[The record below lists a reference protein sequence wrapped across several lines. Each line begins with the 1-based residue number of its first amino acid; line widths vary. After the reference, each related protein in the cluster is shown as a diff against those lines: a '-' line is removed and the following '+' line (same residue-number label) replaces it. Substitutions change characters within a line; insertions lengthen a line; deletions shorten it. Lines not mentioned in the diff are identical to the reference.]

1 MNPRVTAV
9 KYESK
14 YKVVLTF
21 SNKEVREFDF
31 SSYLTYPV
39 YSPLKNESFCQKV
52 HVFNGTVS
60 WDDTI
65 DFDPDTLYLE
75 SKQLAAAF

>member
-21 SNKEVREFDF
+21 SNKEVREFNF
-31 SSYLTYPV
+31 SSYLTYPI
-39 YSPLKNESFCQKV
+39 YSALKDEGFCQKV
-52 HVFNGTVS
+52 RVFNGTIS

-75 SKQLAAAF
+75 SKQLVAV